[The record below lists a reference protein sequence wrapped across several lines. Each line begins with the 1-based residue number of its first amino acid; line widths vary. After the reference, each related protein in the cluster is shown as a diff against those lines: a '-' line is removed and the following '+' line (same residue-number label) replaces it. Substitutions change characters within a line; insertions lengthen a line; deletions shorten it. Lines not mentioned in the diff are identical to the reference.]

1 MNLHRLGVLTFTD
14 DSTTSVIEKIIHHVE
29 QGPTALMTLITP
41 NIFHLNLA
49 TKDKVLAQTFN
60 NADIRVPDG
69 WPVAAALRAFSGYR
83 GGRIAGSDLS
93 LDVIDLAER
102 RSYTV
107 GLLGG
112 SDDVLRDAYAKLGQ
126 QYPRLKLV
134 EMVGNPVL
142 PAKPTPESK
151 RLLLESMSD
160 VPVDILLFCLG
171 APKSETHVEACR
183 DDMDAKVVLCVGA
196 TVDFLAGSAKRA
208 PVWVQTVGLEWAFRL
223 AQEPSRLWQRYLTSG
238 LQFLKVIG
246 AESSAVVW
254 RIGKELKMKA
264 NR

>member
-1 MNLHRLGVLTFTD
+1 MKDHKLGMLTFTD
-14 DSTTSVIEKIIHHVE
+14 DSTMSIIDKIIHHVE
-29 QGPTALMTLITP
+29 QGPGTLLTLITP

-49 TKDKVLAQTFN
+49 TKDKALAQVLN

-69 WPVAAALRAFSGYR
+69 WPVAAALRVFSGYR

-112 SDDVLRDAYAKLGQ
+112 SDDVLRDAYANLRQ

-134 EMVGNPVL
+134 EMSGNPVL
-142 PAKPTPESK
+142 PAKPTRESI
-151 RLLLESMSD
+151 RLLMESMGD

-183 DDMDAKVVLCVGA
+183 NDLDVKVVLCVGA

-208 PVWVQTVGLEWAFRL
+208 PVWVQAVGLEWAFRL
-223 AQEPSRLWQRYLTSG
+223 AQEPARLWQRYLTSG
-238 LQFLKVIG
+238 LQFLKVIVG
-246 AESSAVVW
+246 ESSDLAV
-254 RIGKELKMKA
+254 RISKELRIKA
-264 NR
+264 KR